1 MKRKELFF
9 LVLLTFGALLVHGYH
24 PWAEDAEIYIPGVE
38 KMLHPELFPF
48 NAQFFEAHARSTFFP
63 NLIATS
69 VRLTHLPLAVVLF
82 VWQLACI
89 FLLLLACWQLSG
101 RCFTDP
107 RARWAGVS
115 LIAALLTLPVAG
127 TALYILDQYVNPR
140 NLSAFPAIFAIVKVL
155 DKKYVQAGFFLLFAA
170 AIHPLMSAFAIY
182 YCVLLIVMRQFDLRS
197 GMLAVGFPFGLS
209 LDPPP
214 KAYHLI
220 ALTHP
225 FHYITRWQWY
235 EWLGAI
241 APLFILWWFSRVARS
256 RAMHNVDVICRTLII
271 YELLCLP
278 PAIVLSSFARFE
290 SLARLQPT
298 RSLFLVY
305 LLMFLL
311 AGCFLGEYVLK
322 SQAWRWLAL
331 LVPLC
336 TGMFMAQR
344 VLFPASAHIEW
355 PGAALRNPWEQAFVW
370 VRQNTASD
378 AIFAMNPDY
387 LDLPGADEQGFKAIA
402 RRSRMADNVRD
413 SGAVS
418 MFPAMTDEWFRQVQA
433 QTGWKNFQRQDFL
446 RLRAEYGVSWVVLQ
460 QPGVAGLGC
469 PYHNQTVLVCRLD

>member
-1 MKRKELFF
+1 LKRKELLF
-9 LVLLTFGALLVHGYH
+9 LLLLTFGALLVHGYH

-63 NLIATS
+63 NLIAAS
-69 VRLTHLPLAVVLF
+69 VRLTHLPLATALF
-82 VWQLACI
+82 LWQLACI
-89 FLLLLACWQLSG
+89 FLLLLACWEFSG

-127 TALYILDQYVNPR
+127 TALYILDQYLNPR
-140 NLSAFPAIFAIVKVL
+140 NLSAFAAVFAIVKVL
-155 DKKYVQAGFFLLFAA
+155 DKKYVQAVLFLAFAA

-182 YCVLLIVMRQFDLRS
+182 YCVLLVAMRQFDLRA
-197 GMLAVGFPFGLS
+197 GILASWLPFGLS
-209 LDPPP
+209 FDPPP

-256 RAMHNVDVICRTLII
+256 RGLANVDLICRALII
-271 YELLCLP
+271 YEALCLP
-278 PAIVLSSFARFE
+278 PAIVLSAFARFE

-298 RSLFLVY
+298 RCLFLVY
-305 LLMFLL
+305 ILMLLLMGGFV
-311 AGCFLGEYVLK
+311 GECVLK
-322 SQAWRWLAL
+322 GHVWRWLAL
-331 LVPLC
+331 FVPLC
-336 TGMFMAQR
+336 TGMFIAQR
-344 VLFPASAHIEW
+344 VLFRASAHIEW
-355 PGAALRNPWEQAFVW
+355 PGAAQKNPWAQAFEW
-370 VRQNTASD
+370 VQQNTPID
-378 AIFAMNPDY
+378 AYFAMNPDY
-387 LDLPGADEQGFKAIA
+387 LDLPGADEQGFKDIA
-402 RRSRMADNVRD
+402 LRSRMADNVRD

-433 QTGWKNFQRQDFL
+433 QSGWKDFQRQDFL
-446 RLRAEYGVSWVVLQ
+446 RLRAGYGVSWVVLQ
-460 QPGVAGLGC
+460 QPGVPDLDC
-469 PYHNQTVLVCRLD
+469 PYRNQTVLVCRLD